1 MSIKYVS
8 PLRSE
13 GSLLKQAV
21 LLALGHDS
29 KIISMDDIPSY
40 TYLDNYILCE
50 RKSKQNLIGIKI
62 DFSNIQFTEHTNNT
76 KYRKYS
82 IFHTFK
88 CKQYS
93 IDSREDNQQIEHLVS
108 LILNFCRE
116 RMNYNQLDNFQ
127 SSPKRSRAE
136 IDLDDIDDYIDGY
149 SRMKMGRFRDS

>member
-1 MSIKYVS
+1 MSKIIV
-8 PLRSE
+8 RSQ

-50 RKSKQNLIGIKI
+50 RKSEQNLIGIKTN
-62 DFSNIQFTEHTNNT
+62 FSNIQFTEHTNNT

-88 CKQYS
+88 CKQYP
-93 IDSREDNQQIEHLVS
+93 IDSREDKQQIEHLTN
-108 LILNFCRE
+108 LILKFCIE
-116 RMNYNQLDNFQ
+116 RMNVNQLDNHQ
-127 SSPKRSRAE
+127 SSPKRFRDE
-136 IDLDDIDDYIDGY
+136 KHQYNFDGY
-149 SRMKMGRFRDS
+149 SRMKMGWFRDS

>member
-8 PLRSE
+8 SLRSE

-21 LLALGHDS
+21 LVALGHDS
-29 KIISMDDIPSY
+29 NIISMDHIPSH
-40 TYLDNYILCE
+40 TYLHNYILCE

-62 DFSNIQFTEHTNNT
+62 DFSNIQFTEHTNNI

-88 CKQYS
+88 CKQYP

-108 LILNFCRE
+108 LILNFCRQ
-116 RMNYNQLDNFQ
+116 RMNDKQLDNHQ
-127 SSPKRSRAE
+127 SSPKRFRDN
-136 IDLDDIDDYIDGY
+136 IDQFNFNNF
-149 SRMKMGRFRDS
+149 SRMKMSWF

>member
-1 MSIKYVS
+1 MSVTIV
-8 PLRSE
+8 RSQ

-50 RKSKQNLIGIKI
+50 RKSDQSLIGIKT

-88 CKQYS
+88 CQQYP
-93 IDSREDNQQIEHLVS
+93 IDSEKDKQQIEHLAN
-108 LILNFCRE
+108 LILKFCRE
-116 RMNYNQLDNFQ
+116 RMNDNQLDNFQ

-136 IDLDDIDDYIDGY
+136 IDLDDFDDYIDGY
-149 SRMKMGRFRDS
+149 SRMKMARF